1 LLQNPQYA
9 ADVEALLK
17 VCRERNVAVQ
27 TIKGIT
33 RAPWGDR
40 PHTANTWYEP
50 LTDQADIDKAVHW
63 ILGNPI
69 TFLNTAAEIS
79 LLPKVLDAVSRFTT
93 RPTDAEMQVLLKH
106 QAMEPLFV

>member
-1 LLQNPQYA
+1 PQYA
-9 ADVEALLK
+9 ADVEELLK

-33 RAPWGDR
+33 RSPWHAK

-50 LTDQADIDKAVHW
+50 LTDQADLDKAVHW

-69 TFLNTAAEIS
+69 AFLNTAAEIS
-79 LLPKVLDAVSRFTT
+79 LLPKVLDAAARFTA
-93 RPTDAEMQVLLKH
+93 RPSDEEMQKLLH
-106 QAMEPLFV
+106 EQAMEPLFA